1 MVGRGSI
8 HYLLF
13 TFYCCQLRWR
23 NRLPGDKRAERER
36 SLVVTRVL
44 VLGGSGML
52 GSTVVDW
59 LARDNSLNVAAT
71 VRTEKYL
78 EACRTVIPE
87 VRWHILDAE
96 DYYSLNTLCVA
107 GKYDWIINAIGVT
120 PHIIHDDN
128 PADVERAIQINAL
141 FPHCLARKA
150 KDAGGRIIQIA
161 TDCVYAGRGGHYA
174 EDAPHDSLDVYG
186 KTKSLG
192 EVRSSNV
199 FHLRCSIVGPE
210 LKNHLL
216 LLGWFLRQPLG
227 AKVRGF
233 TNHRWNGLTSLHFAK
248 ICHGIIKHNLRLPH
262 LQHVVPADEMT
273 KAEMLGEFARV
284 YGRGDVRIERGET
297 ALAIDRTLRTKNEAL
312 NRSIW
317 EAAGFPG
324 PQSIADM
331 IREMRSFDFRF
342 GSLAT
347 CFNDQV

>member
-1 MVGRGSI
+1 
-8 HYLLF
+8 
-13 TFYCCQLRWR
+13 
-23 NRLPGDKRAERER
+23 
-36 SLVVTRVL
+36 
-44 VLGGSGML
+44 ML

-59 LARDNSLNVAAT
+59 LARDNSLNVAAI

-96 DYYSLNTLCVA
+96 DYYSLNALCVA
-107 GKYDWIINAIGVT
+107 GKYDWIINAIGMNKQF
-120 PHIIHDDN
+120 IHDDN
-128 PADVERAIQINAL
+128 STEVERAIRINAL
-141 FPHCLARKA
+141 FPHWLACKA
-150 KDAGGRIIQIA
+150 GESGARVIQIE
-161 TDCVYAGRGGHYA
+161 TDCVYSGREGHYT

-192 EVRSSNV
+192 EVQSSNV
-199 FHLRCSIVGPE
+199 FHLRCSIIGPE
-210 LKNHLL
+210 LKNHVSLL
-216 LLGWFLRQPLG
+216 DWFLGQPSG
-227 AKVRGF
+227 AKVTGF

-248 ICHGIIKHNLRLPH
+248 ICHGIIKNNLRLPH

-297 ALAIDRTLRTKNEAL
+297 AFAIDRTLRTKNEAL

-331 IREMRSFDFRF
+331 IREMHSFDFRF

>member
-1 MVGRGSI
+1 
-8 HYLLF
+8 
-13 TFYCCQLRWR
+13 
-23 NRLPGDKRAERER
+23 
-36 SLVVTRVL
+36 
-44 VLGGSGML
+44 ML
-52 GSTVVDW
+52 GSMVVDW
-59 LARDNSLNVAAT
+59 LARDETLDVAAT
-71 VRTEKYL
+71 VRGQKYL
-78 EACRTVIPE
+78 EYGRTVLPKVI
-87 VRWHILDAE
+87 WHLLDVERCPSSDVLSILE
-96 DYYSLNTLCVA
+96 Q
-107 GKYDWIINAIGVT
+107 YDWTINAIGVI
-120 PHIIHDDN
+120 PHIIHDDD

-141 FPHCLARKA
+141 FPHYLARKA
-150 KDAGGRIIQIA
+150 KDTGGRMIQIA

-174 EDAPHDSLDVYG
+174 EDAPHDPLDVYG

-210 LKNHLL
+210 LKNHFL

-248 ICHGIIKHNLRLPH
+248 ICHGIIKNNLRLPH
-262 LQHVVPADEMT
+262 LQHIVPADEMT

-297 ALAIDRTLRTKNEAL
+297 ALAIDRTLRTKNETL
-312 NRSIW
+312 NRCIW

-331 IREMRSFDFRF
+331 IREMHSFDFRL

>member
-1 MVGRGSI
+1 
-8 HYLLF
+8 
-13 TFYCCQLRWR
+13 
-23 NRLPGDKRAERER
+23 
-36 SLVVTRVL
+36 
-44 VLGGSGML
+44 ML
-52 GSTVVDW
+52 GSMVVDW
-59 LARDNSLNVAAT
+59 LARDETLDVAAT
-71 VRTEKYL
+71 VRGQKYL
-78 EACRTVIPE
+78 EYGRTVLPKVI
-87 VRWHILDAE
+87 WHLLDVERCLSSDVLSILE
-96 DYYSLNTLCVA
+96 
-107 GKYDWIINAIGVT
+107 GYDWIINAIGVT
-120 PHIIHDDN
+120 PHVIHDDN
-128 PADVERAIQINAL
+128 PSDVERAIQINAL

-161 TDCVYAGRGGHYA
+161 TDCVYAGREGHYA
-174 EDAPHDSLDVYG
+174 ENASHDPLDVYG

-227 AKVRGF
+227 AKIRGF

-248 ICHGIIKHNLRLPH
+248 ICHGIIKNNLRLPH

-273 KAEMLGEFARV
+273 KAAMLGEFARV
-284 YGRGDVRIERGET
+284 YGRGDVSIERGET
-297 ALAIDRTLRTKNEAL
+297 AFAIDRTLRTKNEAL

-324 PQSIADM
+324 PQSISDM
-331 IREMRSFDFRF
+331 IREMHSFDFRF

-347 CFNDQV
+347 CLNDQV